1 VARREELAKARATVA
16 IVGGTGAL
24 GFGLAVRWALAGVPV
39 VIGSRSEERASESAQ
54 KVRDRVREH
63 SGADVQVSG
72 TGNEDAVR
80 QAATV
85 VLAVPFRTQSENLN
99 NLRNSLQP
107 GTILVDA
114 TVPLAAA
121 IGGRATRT
129 VGVWQGSAAQQAQ
142 EMAPRGVT
150 VVSAFHTVSANLL
163 ADPSN
168 EIDEDVLIAGD
179 DRKAKEDVAELARRI
194 PGLRPV
200 DCGEL
205 ELARIIEQLTA
216 LLISVNKR
224 HKIKHSG
231 IRLTG
236 LPADDSR

>member
-1 VARREELAKARATVA
+1 MRRDELARAQQTVA
-16 IVGGTGAL
+16 VIGGTGAL
-24 GFGLAVRWALAGVPV
+24 GFGLVLRWAVSGSNV
-39 VIGSRSEERASESAQ
+39 VIGSRSAERAGEAAA
-54 KVRDRVREH
+54 KARERA
-63 SGADVQVSG
+63 GAFGADDVQVEG
-72 TGNEDAVR
+72 LQNEE
-80 QAATV
+80 AARRARTV
-85 VLAVPFRTQSENLN
+85 VLAVPFRSHSETLN
-99 NLRNSLQP
+99 NLRHALEP
-107 GTILVDA
+107 GTVLVDA

-129 VGVWQGSAAQQAQ
+129 VGVWQGSAAEQAQ

-163 ADPSN
+163 TDPKSR
-168 EIDEDVLIAGD
+168 IDEDVLIVSD
-179 DRKAKEDVAELARRI
+179 DRKSKDQVADLVRRI

-200 DCGEL
+200 DCGDL

-216 LLISVNKR
+216 VLISVNKR

-236 LPADDSR
+236 LET

>member
-1 VARREELAKARATVA
+1 VARREEIAQARETVTV
-16 IVGGTGAL
+16 IGGTGAL
-24 GFGLAVRWALAGVPV
+24 GFGLALRRAIAGVPV
-39 VIGSRSEERASESAQ
+39 VIGSRSSERAAEAAAKVRERASEHGKPNVEVEGLTNDEAAARAQ
-54 KVRDRVREH
+54 
-63 SGADVQVSG
+63 
-72 TGNEDAVR
+72 
-80 QAATV
+80 TV
-85 VLAVPFRTQSENLN
+85 ILAVPFRNQSENLN
-99 NLRNSLQP
+99 NLRSSLQP
-107 GTILVDA
+107 GSVLVDA

-121 IGGRATRT
+121 IGGWATRT
-129 VGVWQGSAAQQAQ
+129 VGVWQGSAAQQAE

-163 ADPSN
+163 SDPSK
-168 EIDEDVLIAGD
+168 EIDEDVLIASD
-179 DRKAKEDVAELARRI
+179 DRKAKDRVGELIRRI

-224 HKIKHSG
+224 YKIKHSG

-236 LPADDSR
+236 LPESH

>member
-1 VARREELAKARATVA
+1 MGRTYTGASVKGDA
-16 IVGGTGAL
+16 IPIIGGTGAL
-24 GFGLAVRWALAGVPV
+24 GYGLALRWARAGHAV
-39 VIGSRSEERASESAQ
+39 VIGSRSEERAREAAE
-54 KVRDRVREH
+54 KVRQRAAEQGASEVRVEGL
-63 SGADVQVSG
+63 S
-72 TGNEDAVR
+72 NEDA
-80 QAATV
+80 AARARTV
-85 VLAVPFRTQSENLN
+85 VLSVPFRTQSENLN
-99 NLRNSLQP
+99 NLRYSLQP
-107 GTILVDA
+107 TTVLVDA

-129 VGVWQGSAAQQAQ
+129 LGVWQGSAAEQAQ

-150 VVSAFHTVSANLL
+150 VVSAFHTVSAALL
-163 ADPSN
+163 SDPSN
-168 EIDEDVLIAGD
+168 EIDEDVLLASD
-179 DRKAKEDVAELARRI
+179 DRKAKDVVAELVRRI

-231 IRLTG
+231 VRITG
-236 LPADDSR
+236 LPPDVG